1 MSTIPLGRYLWER
14 IHQVGV
20 NTIIGVPGDFNLD
33 FLDYIYDVEGLRF
46 VGSANELNGAY
57 AADGYS
63 RVKSVPGVMVTTH
76 GVGELS
82 ALNGIA
88 GAHSEQV
95 KVIHVVGQTNRAM
108 QDNHMLIHHSI
119 DSEQPDHSVYS
130 KMSKLARVDE
140 AQLWDVKEAP
150 AQIDRVIRTCF
161 LKSRPVYI
169 FLPLDLSAEHVPADL
184 LKKPLDISPP
194 VDAKAQDEA
203 VSAVIEALSAAKNP
217 AIFVDILTQ
226 RHNAV
231 QETRAFVNKLK
242 VPIYAS
248 NMAKGVID
256 DTDPNFVGILNGKW
270 AFPGVFEAISKAD
283 FVLVLG
289 DLPGDTNS
297 GFFSRGFDESRT
309 ARINVF
315 DVNVK
320 GKKYDG
326 TFIKPLLAKLA
337 ESVPAGWKSQ
347 AVMPKL
353 PTLEETPDHPAHQV
367 KKFPENQ
374 ITQQWMWDK
383 IMGFVRSGDVVLGET
398 GTSLFGIAD
407 AKCPVPNV
415 RFQTQTYYGSIGWAT
430 PATLGAELAQ
440 QEMATEKKAQG
451 EMDPKAARG
460 RTILLTG
467 DGSMNLTMQE
477 VGTMIKNGTRP
488 IIFVLNNSG
497 YTIERVIHGAHQT
510 YNDINPASY
519 QYMLPLFQHPSP
531 STCYRRV
538 ASKQELM
545 NALADPE
552 LADPKHLQLVEIV
565 LDKLDCP
572 WRLLE
577 IIKARPGKTEELKAE
592 GFLDKN

>member
-1 MSTIPLGRYLWER
+1 
-14 IHQVGV
+14 
-20 NTIIGVPGDFNLD
+20 
-33 FLDYIYDVEGLRF
+33 
-46 VGSANELNGAY
+46 
-57 AADGYS
+57 
-63 RVKSVPGVMVTTH
+63 
-76 GVGELS
+76 
-82 ALNGIA
+82 
-88 GAHSEQV
+88 
-95 KVIHVVGQTNRAM
+95 M
-108 QDNHMLIHHSI
+108 Q
-119 DSEQPDHSVYS
+119 
-130 KMSKLARVDE
+130 
-140 AQLWDVKEAP
+140 
-150 AQIDRVIRTCF
+150 RVIRTCF

-415 RFQTQTYYGSIGWAT
+415 RYVFQPI
-430 PATLGAELAQ
+430 P
-440 QEMATEKKAQG
+440 
-451 EMDPKAARG
+451 
-460 RTILLTG
+460 
-467 DGSMNLTMQE
+467 
-477 VGTMIKNGTRP
+477 NG
-488 IIFVLNNSG
+488 G
-497 YTIERVIHGAHQT
+497 
-510 YNDINPASY
+510 
-519 QYMLPLFQHPSP
+519 
-531 STCYRRV
+531 C
-538 ASKQELM
+538 
-545 NALADPE
+545 
-552 LADPKHLQLVEIV
+552 
-565 LDKLDCP
+565 
-572 WRLLE
+572 
-577 IIKARPGKTEELKAE
+577 
-592 GFLDKN
+592 